1 MDKILTWGS
10 MRIGEIIQEL
20 ELWAPPVLQESYDN
34 SGLIVGSRDWE
45 TNGVLVA
52 LDCLESVV
60 DEAIAKDIHLIVAH
74 HPIVFGGLKRFNGSS
89 YIERV
94 VMKAIK
100 HDVAIY
106 AIHTNLDNVLWGVNA
121 KIMEL
126 LGIENH
132 TILSPM
138 KDALKK
144 FQVYIPVSNVAALEA
159 AVFNAGGGKVSAY
172 EECSFKTEGVGS
184 FKGTE
189 GTSPV
194 IGRVGEREFVEEAKL
209 EFIVPAFAQKAVEKA
224 ARTAHPYEEMA
235 YEWLAVENVATQ
247 YGAGAVGELAQEM
260 KFDAFLALVKKAFG
274 TTIKYTPAVKETVK
288 RVAVCGGSGS
298 FLLGAAKGSGADV
311 FITAD
316 YKYHQF
322 FDADGSL
329 SIFDVGHFESEQFTI
344 DLIADRL
351 SEKFPK
357 FAVLKTE
364 VNTNPI
370 QYY

>member
-10 MRIGEIIQEL
+10 MRIGKIIQEL
-20 ELWAPPVLQESYDN
+20 ELWAPPALQESYDN
-34 SGLIVGSRDWE
+34 SGLIVGAKDWE

-52 LDCLESVV
+52 LDCLEAVV
-60 DEAIAKDIHLIVAH
+60 DEAIAKNIHLIVAH
-74 HPIVFGGLKRFNGSS
+74 HPIVFGGLKRFNGAS

-94 VMKAIK
+94 IMKAIK

-126 LGIENH
+126 LGIQNH
-132 TILSPM
+132 SILSPM

-144 FQVYIPVSNVAALEA
+144 FQVYVPVAHVSSLES

-172 EECSFKTEGVGS
+172 EECSFKTEGLGS

-189 GTSPV
+189 GTNPV
-194 IGRVGEREFVEEAKL
+194 IGKAGTREFVEEAKL
-209 EFIVPAFAQKAVEKA
+209 EFIVPAFAQSGVEKA
-224 ARTAHPYEEMA
+224 AKNVHPYEEMA
-235 YEWLAVENVATQ
+235 YEWLAVENKATD
-247 YGAGAVGELAQEM
+247 YGAGALGELDQEM
-260 KFDAFLALVKKAFG
+260 KFEDFLALVKKVFG
-274 TTIKYTPAVKETVK
+274 TTLKYTPAVKDTVK
-288 RVAVCGGSGS
+288 SVAVCGGSGS

-322 FDADGSL
+322 FDADGGIAIL
-329 SIFDVGHFESEQFTI
+329 DVGHFESEQFTI

>member
-1 MDKILTWGS
+1 MG
-10 MRIGEIIQEL
+10 IGEIIQEL
-20 ELWAPPVLQESYDN
+20 ELWAPPTLQESYDN
-34 SGLIVGSRDWE
+34 SGLIVGSKEWE
-45 TNGVLVA
+45 TDGVLVA

-60 DEAIAKDIHLIVAH
+60 DEAIAKNIHLIVAH
-74 HPIVFGGLKRFNGSS
+74 HPIVFGGLKRFNGSN

-121 KIMEL
+121 KIMGL

-132 TILSPM
+132 TVLSPM
-138 KDALKK
+138 EGALKK
-144 FQVYIPVSNVAALEA
+144 FQVYVPVTNVSSLES

-172 EECSFKTEGVGS
+172 DECSFKTEGVGS

-194 IGRVGEREFVEEAKL
+194 IGKVGEREFVEEAKL
-209 EFIVPAFAQKAVEKA
+209 EFIVPAFAQRAVEKA

-260 KFDAFLALVKKAFG
+260 KFDTFLAMVKKTFG
-274 TTIKYTPAVKETVK
+274 TTLKYTPAVKETVK

>member
-1 MDKILTWGS
+1 

-20 ELWAPPVLQESYDN
+20 ELWAPPTLQESYDN
-34 SGLIVGSRDWE
+34 SGLIVGAKEWE
-45 TNGVLVA
+45 TSGVLVA
-52 LDCLESVV
+52 LDGLESVI
-60 DEAIAKDIHLIVAH
+60 DEAISKNINLVVVH
-74 HPIVFGGLKRFNGSS
+74 HPIVFSGLKRFNGSN

-126 LGIENH
+126 LSVQNH
-132 TILSPM
+132 AILSPM

-144 FQVYIPVSNVAALEA
+144 FQVFVPVAYVGVIET
-159 AVFNAGGGKVSAY
+159 AVFSAGGGKVSAY
-172 EECSFKTEGVGS
+172 EECTFKTEGIGS

-189 GTSPV
+189 GTNPV
-194 IGRVGEREFVEEAKL
+194 IGTVGEREFVEEAKL
-209 EFIVPAFAQKAVEKA
+209 EFIVPAFAQRAVEKA
-224 ARTAHPYEEMA
+224 AREAHPYQEMA
-235 YEWLAVENVATQ
+235 YEWLAVENVATH
-247 YGAGAVGELAQEM
+247 YGSGAVGELEHDM
-260 KFDAFLALVKKAFG
+260 PFEEFLRHVKKTFD
-274 TTIKYTPAVKETVK
+274 TTLKYTPAVKDTVK

-298 FLLGAAKGSGADV
+298 FLLGAAKASGADV
-311 FITAD
+311 FITSD

-322 FDADGSL
+322 FDADGGIAIL
-329 SIFDVGHFESEQFTI
+329 DVGHFESEQFTI